1 MHRTAAMFATLSL
14 ATAALFACTASAAET
29 AGAQAA
35 DHPTA
40 PVPDGTKIGKSRP
53 NIQNN
58 REATPPVKPADTNA
72 QSSQI
77 VKSKTKSNQSND

>member
-1 MHRTAAMFATLSL
+1 MRRTAAIFATLSL
-14 ATAALFACTASAAET
+14 VTAAPFACSASAAE
-29 AGAQAA
+29 APSAQAA

-40 PVPDGTKIGKSRP
+40 PVPDGTKIGKSRS

-58 REATPPVKPADTNA
+58 REAAPPVKPADTNA